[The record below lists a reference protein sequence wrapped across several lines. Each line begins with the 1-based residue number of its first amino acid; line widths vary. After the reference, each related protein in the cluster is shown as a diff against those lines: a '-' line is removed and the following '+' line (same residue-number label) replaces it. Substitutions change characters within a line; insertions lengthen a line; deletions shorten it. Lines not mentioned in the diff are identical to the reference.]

1 MSDGSARP
9 GARPLRVRVTA
20 PRTGRPRRTTVASE
34 IDAQSEVGAIF
45 MRSLMRSQL
54 RLAAETVLVLAGT
67 VGLLPLLFL
76 VVPASRT
83 TPVLGVPLP
92 WLVLGF
98 AVYPFLLV
106 VAWLH
111 VRRAE
116 RNEAAFLELAR
127 TESGDGAEPR

>member
-1 MSDGSARP
+1 MTDTGSRP
-9 GARPLRVRVTA
+9 ARVRVTA

-34 IDAQSEVGAIF
+34 IDAQTQVGEIF
-45 MRSLMRSQL
+45 MRSLMRTQL
-54 RLAAETVLVLAGT
+54 RLAFGTVLVIAAT

-76 VVPASRT
+76 TVPASRT
-83 TPVLGVPLP
+83 TRLLGIPLP

-127 TESGDGAEPR
+127 TLENDAP

>member
-1 MSDGSARP
+1 MSDSTPRP
-9 GARPLRVRVTA
+9 VRVRVTA
-20 PRTGRPRRTTVASE
+20 PRTGRPRSTTVASE
-34 IDAQSEVGAIF
+34 IDAQTQVGEVF

-54 RLAAETVLVLAGT
+54 RLAFGTVLIVAGT

-76 VVPASRT
+76 TVPASRT
-83 TPVLGVPLP
+83 TRLLGIPLP

-98 AVYPFLLV
+98 AVYPFLLL

-116 RNEAAFLELAR
+116 RNERAFLELAR
-127 TESGDGAEPR
+127 TSGTGPP

>member
-1 MSDGSARP
+1 MSDSAPRP
-9 GARPLRVRVTA
+9 ARVRVTA
-20 PRTGRPRRTTVASE
+20 PRTGRPRSTTVASE
-34 IDAQSEVGAIF
+34 IDAQTQVGEIF

-54 RLAAETVLVLAGT
+54 RLAFGTVLVVAGT

-76 VVPASRT
+76 TVPASRT
-83 TPVLGVPLP
+83 TRLLGIPLP

-98 AVYPFLLV
+98 AVYPFLLL

-116 RNEAAFLELAR
+116 RNERAFLELAR
-127 TESGDGAEPR
+127 TSGTGPP